1 MTDTSVRHTGF
12 TPHRPKI
19 LLLREI
25 YISLRDNRHADF
37 AYSASCTSWKGV
49 PTDDNTYIHIQI
61 MKPTNLST
69 PQGGPAAGSVVPDT
83 SRRLP
88 LITGFAFAAIVW
100 TLFSIFE
107 YQYLFR
113 VQELSLWLPTK
124 VYFDER
130 MMVPGGLMSYI
141 ACFLTQFFYHPLLG
155 SLLYVALL
163 FLVQRLTLKVYRI
176 PARHALV
183 SLLPAVLIL
192 CCSMEAGYWIFQ
204 IKTQGYFYSMLVG
217 FLFTLAALRAYRL
230 TSGSMRYL
238 TVVLIAAAGYP
249 LFGFYALLALLA
261 IAALNIARAEERNTG
276 IILLCIAAAVAT
288 PILYYNIYEQTRF
301 ANMFT
306 AGMPA
311 FEFST
316 RDLRTWIPYI
326 LLYLFPLVMAFIPLK
341 SEKEATGVPASQR
354 GKALLFSGEVLI
366 LLALPLCFWF
376 RDPNFRAEI
385 KMNHHMERLEWRK
398 ALDVAKAQKQTPTR
412 LIVLNRNLSLLK
424 LGRAGDEMYHYLD
437 GGEPAK
443 SPFEI
448 RLMQVGGKMLY
459 YHYARMN
466 FCYRWCLEDA
476 VEYGWKVDYLK
487 YMVKTSLI
495 SGEYDLAQK
504 YINTLKKT
512 LFYRG
517 WAEEY
522 QKFVDNP
529 KLIAKDREFA
539 GILPLYQYSDQ
550 LDGDNTLVEI
560 YLLNYFAKTYNP
572 NSTPMF
578 DEAALMCALTLKD
591 IPTFWSCF
599 ARYASSHKSMPK
611 HYQEAALLYSN
622 LENTV
627 DVSKMPFD
635 QSVRIRF
642 QDFMR
647 YSQKHATQGVENDPE
662 AKKKFYERFGNTFWY
677 FYFFIR
683 DVKSY

>member
-1 MTDTSVRHTGF
+1 
-12 TPHRPKI
+12 
-19 LLLREI
+19 
-25 YISLRDNRHADF
+25 
-37 AYSASCTSWKGV
+37 
-49 PTDDNTYIHIQI
+49 
-61 MKPTNLST
+61 MKPTNQPT
-69 PQGGPAAGSVVPDT
+69 PQGGAAPKCIATDKLK
-83 SRRLP
+83 RLP
-88 LITGFAFAAIVW
+88 LTAGLVFAAIVW
-100 TLFSIFE
+100 ALFNIFE
-107 YQYLFR
+107 HEYLFR

-130 MMVPGGLMSYI
+130 MMVPGGMMTYI
-141 ACFLTQFFYHPLLG
+141 ASFLTQFFYYPILG

-163 FLVQRLTLKVYRI
+163 LLVQWLTLKVFRI

-183 SLLPAVLIL
+183 SLLPGMLIL

-217 FLFTLAALRAYRL
+217 FLSVLASLRAYQL
-230 TSGSMRYL
+230 SKGWMRHL
-238 TVVLIAAAGYP
+238 TVVLIAALGYP
-249 LFGFYALLALLA
+249 LFGFYGLLALFA
-261 IAALNIARAEERNTG
+261 VAVLNLARAEERNTG
-276 IILLCIAAAVAT
+276 IILLSIAAAIAT

-301 ANMFT
+301 AHMYT

-316 RDLRTWIPYI
+316 RDLHTWIPYI
-326 LLYLFPLVMAFIPLK
+326 LLYLFPLAMAFIPMK
-341 SEKEATGVPASQR
+341 SEEGTINSKHLRLEV
-354 GKALLFSGEVLI
+354 SGELLV

-424 LGRAGDEMYHYLD
+424 LGKAGDEMYHYLD

-487 YMVKTSLI
+487 YMVKTSLV
-495 SGEYDLAQK
+495 SGEYALAQK

-512 LFYRG
+512 LFYKG

-522 QKFVDNP
+522 EKMAQNP
-529 KLIAKDREFA
+529 ELIAKDREFA
-539 GILPLYQYSDQ
+539 GILPLYQYPNQ

-560 YLLNYFAKTYNP
+560 YLLNYFAKAYNP
-572 NSTPMF
+572 ESTPMF

-591 IPTFWSCF
+591 IPTFWTCF
-599 ARYASSHKSMPK
+599 ARYANSHQRMPK
-611 HYQEAALLYSN
+611 HYQEAALLYGN
-622 LENTV
+622 LEKGV
-627 DVSKMPFD
+627 DISKMPFD
-635 QSVRIRF
+635 KATKMRF

-647 YSQKHATQGVENDPE
+647 FSQKHAVQGVEDDPE
-662 AKKKFYERFGNTFWY
+662 AKKKFFERFGDTFWY

>member
-1 MTDTSVRHTGF
+1 
-12 TPHRPKI
+12 
-19 LLLREI
+19 
-25 YISLRDNRHADF
+25 
-37 AYSASCTSWKGV
+37 
-49 PTDDNTYIHIQI
+49 
-61 MKPTNLST
+61 MKPTNQ
-69 PQGGPAAGSVVPDT
+69 PKAQGGATPTTIGADKL
-83 SRRLP
+83 RRLP
-88 LITGFAFAAIVW
+88 LTAGLAFAAIVW
-100 TLFSIFE
+100 ALFNLFE
-107 YQYLFR
+107 YEYLFR

-141 ACFLTQFFYHPLLG
+141 ACFLTQFFYYPVLG
-155 SLLYVALL
+155 SLLYVVLL
-163 FLVQRLTLKVYRI
+163 LLVQRLTLKVFRI
-176 PARHALV
+176 PARHALL
-183 SLLPAVLIL
+183 SLLPGVLIL

-217 FLFTLAALRAYRL
+217 FLFTLASIRGYQL
-230 TSGSMRYL
+230 SKGWMRYL
-238 TVVLIAAAGYP
+238 TVALIATVGYP

-261 IAALNIARAEERNTG
+261 VVALDIARAEERNTG
-276 IILLCIAAAVAT
+276 IILLCIAAAVAI
-288 PILYYNIYEQTRF
+288 PILYYNVYEQTRF
-301 ANMFT
+301 ARMFT
-306 AGMPA
+306 VGMPA

-341 SEKEATGVPASQR
+341 SSSSCKVPLLKEG
-354 GKALLFSGEVLI
+354 LGEVLGEASLI
-366 LLALPLCFWF
+366 LILGLCFWF

-424 LGRAGDEMYHYLD
+424 LGKAGDEMYHYLD
-437 GGEPAK
+437 GGKPAK

-476 VEYGWKVDYLK
+476 VEYGWKIDYLK
-487 YMVKTSLI
+487 YMVKTSLV

-504 YINTLKKT
+504 YVNTLKKT
-512 LFYRG
+512 LFYKG
-517 WAEEY
+517 WAKEY
-522 QKFVDNP
+522 QKFIDDP

-539 GILPLYQYSDQ
+539 GILPLYQYPDQ

-591 IPTFWSCF
+591 IPTFWNCF
-599 ARYASSHKSMPK
+599 SRYALSHKRMPT
-611 HYQEAALLYSN
+611 HYQEAALLYGN
-622 LENTV
+622 LEKTV
-627 DVSKMPFD
+627 DISGMPFD
-635 QSVRIRF
+635 KATKMRF
-642 QDFMR
+642 QEFMR

-662 AKKKFYERFGNTFWY
+662 AKQKFYERFGNTFWY